1 MTRYAPDERYAS
13 GEFPNQHAGGDGLPK
28 YIAQNRAIENEDIV
42 VWHTFGATHV
52 CRPED
57 FPVMPVEY
65 TGFTLKPNG
74 FFAEN
79 PAMDMPPDRNGASR
93 DNRGPDCCC
102 REHATSAALGVSCS
116 WKFAPAGLSRSRT
129 TAW

>member
-1 MTRYAPDERYAS
+1 MPAAGADFRAPARS

-28 YIAQNRAIENEDIV
+28 YIAQNRSIENEDIV

-65 TGFTLKPNG
+65 VWSR
-74 FFAEN
+74 
-79 PAMDMPPDRNGASR
+79 PAQ
-93 DNRGPDCCC
+93 C
-102 REHATSAALGVSCS
+102 
-116 WKFAPAGLSRSRT
+116 
-129 TAW
+129 

>member
-1 MTRYAPDERYAS
+1 M
-13 GEFPNQHAGGDGLPK
+13 
-28 YIAQNRAIENEDIV
+28 

-65 TGFTLKPNG
+65 VGFALKPNG

-79 PAMDMPPDRNGASR
+79 PAMDLPPDRNDASR
-93 DNRGPDCCC
+93 DNREKGPCC
-102 REHATSAALGVSCS
+102 
-116 WKFAPAGLSRSRT
+116 T
-129 TAW
+129 TT

>member
-1 MTRYAPDERYAS
+1 MLAQVGCFMRSRGAFATKHLWVTRYAGDERYAS

-28 YIAQNRAIENEDIV
+28 YVAQNRPIENEDIV
-42 VWHTFGATHV
+42 VWHSFGPTHV

-79 PAMDMPPDRNGASR
+79 PAMDLPPDRNSASR
-93 DNRGPDCCC
+93 DDRDPASCC
-102 REHATSAALGVSCS
+102 A
-116 WKFAPAGLSRSRT
+116 
-129 TAW
+129 